1 MQTIA
6 GFKCVIG
13 SPTKRVV
20 QPLRGSYNT
29 ALHANNADD
38 VNEVI
43 HEKRRTLRTDSLL
56 CMTLQAS

>member
-20 QPLRGSYNT
+20 QLLRGSYNT

-38 VNEVI
+38 VNEVK
-43 HEKRRTLRTDSLL
+43 HERKDELYEPIP
-56 CMTLQAS
+56 CYA